1 MGGTSGLRISASDL
15 GNQPLMKLQL
25 GKYAPEGVKDVS
37 YDFCLECW
45 LDSLLRKSWLDSL
58 LRKRQR

>member
-1 MGGTSGLRISASDL
+1 
-15 GNQPLMKLQL
+15 MKLQL